1 VRGPCSYWDSVAPQA
16 GGSDGRRSEACIGC
30 HREWDGGRRGVCDDS
45 SDDDDDGKDD
55 DEYASCPRLSLA
67 PSHSRALALALA
79 LCAAGPLLAD
89 SAHHAHAHSR
99 PHQCDGGGFVLPRI
113 ALRGLLTKATR
124 SSMPVLRWRITGAC
138 TPPVRS
144 PGPPVPSSAT
154 TTTGIPQPRS
164 TRHRHEHCNVPV
176 QTRIPD
182 KLPCSRRIEPE
193 SVVGSLP
200 APAAGSASFRCFPPS
215 FLAISTPC

>member
-1 VRGPCSYWDSVAPQA
+1 M
-16 GGSDGRRSEACIGC
+16 CIL
-30 HREWDGGRRGVCDDS
+30 
-45 SDDDDDGKDD
+45 
-55 DEYASCPRLSLA
+55 SCLPSLSC
-67 PSHSRALALALA
+67 ALALSRSLRGGASARRL
-79 LCAAGPLLAD
+79 GRGLLD
-89 SAHHAHAHSR
+89 RHAHAHSR